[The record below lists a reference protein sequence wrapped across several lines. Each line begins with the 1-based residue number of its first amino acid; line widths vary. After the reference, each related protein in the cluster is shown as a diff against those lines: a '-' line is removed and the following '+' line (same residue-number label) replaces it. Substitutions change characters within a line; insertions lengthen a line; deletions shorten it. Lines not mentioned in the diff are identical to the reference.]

1 MFTAKEKE
9 ERSVLINEENYV
21 EKAEKAIKYLKTE
34 NKDRKGRTKKMLTTS
49 QIRNLLSISA
59 DIYNEI
65 MNQSAE
71 SGDKISAELN
81 GRINYLRVRFIYEA
95 GRDEKIKDFVEITDV
110 LKIMDSIQGSKK
122 NYLLFSKYM
131 EALVAFHRYYGGKE
145 I

>member
-1 MFTAKEKE
+1 M
-9 ERSVLINEENYV
+9 LINEENYV

-81 GRINYLRVRFIYEA
+81 ATINYLTVTFIYEA
-95 GRDEKIKDFVEITDV
+95 GRDEKIKHFVEITDV